1 MAVSDSIANMLTII
15 RNGIGVRKDTVD
27 VPASKLNEQIL
38 ELIKK
43 DGYIE
48 DFRLLN
54 DNKQG
59 VIKIYL
65 KYAGRKNV
73 ISGLKRISK
82 PGLRVYVKNDEIPR
96 VLSGLGMAVIS
107 TSQGIID
114 DKDAHKLNIGG
125 EVLCYVW

>member
-27 VPASKLNEQIL
+27 VPSSKLNEQIL

-65 KYAGRKNV
+65 KYSGRKNV

-114 DKDAHKLNIGG
+114 DKDARKLNIGG